1 MKILVTGFEPF
12 GGEKINPSMEAVK
25 LLNDEINGSKI
36 IKLEIPTVMIKS
48 VDILKEVIEK
58 EKPNFVL
65 NVGQAGGR
73 KGISIERIAIN
84 IDDFRIEDNEG
95 NRPIDE
101 PIIIDGP
108 AAYFSTL
115 PIKAMLKKLLNNNIV
130 ASISNTAGTFV
141 CNHVAYSMSHLA
153 AKNYPNMKTGFIH
166 VPFLDLQTTDK
177 KDVFS
182 MDLDSIV
189 KSLRLLIEAII
200 DNEKDIK
207 MGAGEIH

>member
-166 VPFLDLQTTDK
+166 VPFLDLQTTNK